1 MSLIEDM
8 FKQIHKYIIK
18 AFLGPWLVTFLI
30 CVFLLLMQF
39 LWKYIDDLVGKG
51 LEWNIIL
58 ELLFYASLTLV
69 PLALPLS
76 ILLATIMTF
85 GGLGEKNELFAMK
98 SCGISLYKIM
108 YPLLVFNIIISL
120 GAFYF
125 SNNLLPYT
133 NLKMRSLLFSIQ
145 QQRPEVN
152 IRDGIFTEPVDDF
165 SIKVD
170 RKYRNNNTLEGILI
184 YDHRG
189 MAGSNNVT
197 TAKAGNIKI
206 TEDKSILIMELFDG
220 YRYEE
225 LKLEKD
231 KKSPNKSRPHQKSK
245 FKKQTVYIELDG
257 LGLDRSNEEL
267 FKNGFEMLNNQQLK
281 RAIDS
286 LRISLHKREYDIWY
300 NINKYSLYKGQVEWL
315 NLSNEQKKIA
325 QTNVEELVLDKSAFA
340 FTIDSIYSNLNDN
353 QKNKVI
359 DFALNYSRSAK
370 QYVEVTNEEV
380 LGFERWIV
388 RHQIEWHRKFV
399 LSIACLLFF
408 IIGAPLGAIIRKG
421 GFGLPVIISVFI
433 FLIYYIISITFEK
446 TVRELVLPPE
456 IGMWISSAILLPIG
470 AFLIIRTANDSMRI
484 STHFYSRIR
493 DLFRRK
499 NKISSELK

>member
-1 MSLIEDM
+1 ML
-8 FKQIHKYIIK
+8 KKVHKYIITS
-18 AFLGPWLVTFLI
+18 FLGPWVLTFLI

-51 LEWNIIL
+51 LEWTIIV

-85 GGLGEKNELFAMK
+85 GSLGEKNELFGMK
-98 SCGISLYKIM
+98 SGGISLYRIM
-108 YPLLVFNIIISL
+108 YPLLVFNMLISL

-145 QQRPEVN
+145 QQRPEVS
-152 IRDGIFTEPVDDF
+152 IRDGIFTEPVDGF

-184 YDHRG
+184 YDHRNKSG
-189 MAGSNNVT
+189 NDNVT

-206 TEDKSILIMELFDG
+206 TEDKSVLIMELFDG

-231 KKSPNKSRPHQKSK
+231 NKSPNKTRPHQKSK

-257 LGLDRSNEEL
+257 LGLDRSNEDL
-267 FKNGFEMLNNQQLK
+267 FKNGYEMLDNTQLK
-281 RAIDS
+281 AAVDS
-286 LRISLHKREYDIWY
+286 LKQTLHKREYDIWFNITEY
-300 NINKYSLYKGQVEWL
+300 SLFKGELNWINKTPETEKLAAQEVDAL
-315 NLSNEQKKIA
+315 MLTDTIFDFNL
-325 QTNVEELVLDKSAFA
+325 
-340 FTIDSIYSNLNDN
+340 DSIYNRLDN
-353 QKNKVI
+353 QQKNKVI
-359 DFALNYSRSAK
+359 DFALNYSRAAK
-370 QYVEVTNEEV
+370 SYVEITGEEII
-380 LGFERWIV
+380 GYERWIV
-388 RHQIEWHRKFV
+388 RHEIEWHRKFV
-399 LSIACLLFF
+399 LSIACLVFYL
-408 IIGAPLGAIIRKG
+408 IGAPLGSIIRKG

-446 TVRELVLPPE
+446 MVRELVILPE
-456 IGMWISSAILLPIG
+456 IGMWISTAILIPVAL
-470 AFLIIRTANDSMRI
+470 FLIYKTANDSVRI
-484 STHFYSRIR
+484 SAHFYSTVTN
-493 DLFRRK
+493 FFKRK
-499 NKISSELK
+499 SKRH

>member
-1 MSLIEDM
+1 M

-18 AFLGPWLVTFLI
+18 SFLGPWLVTFLV

-51 LEWNIIL
+51 LEWTVIF

-85 GGLGEKNELFAMK
+85 GGFGEKNELFAMK
-98 SCGISLYKIM
+98 SGGVSLYRIM
-108 YPLLVFNIIISL
+108 YPLLLFNILVSL

-152 IRDGIFTEPVDDF
+152 IRNGIFTEPVDDL

-170 RKYRNNNTLEGILI
+170 RKYRNNNTLEGVLI

-189 MAGSNNVT
+189 NSGNTNVT
-197 TAKAGNIKI
+197 TAEAGNIKI
-206 TEDKSILIMELFDG
+206 TEDKSVLIMELFDG

-231 KKSPNKSRPHQKSK
+231 KKSGNRSRPHQQSK

-257 LGLDRSNEEL
+257 LGLDRSNEDL
-267 FKNGFEMLNNQQLK
+267 FKNGFEMLNNDQLVG
-281 RAIDS
+281 AIDS
-286 LRISLHKREYDIWY
+286 LRTTLHKREYDIY
-300 NINKYSLYKGQVEWL
+300 NNIIRYNLFKGKNEWL
-315 NLSNEQKKIA
+315 NQSEEQKKIA
-325 QTNVEELVLDKSAFA
+325 QEKVEDVILDNPQISFEL
-340 FTIDSIYSNLNDN
+340 DSILNSLNIN
-353 QKNKVI
+353 QQSKVY
-359 DFALNYSRSAK
+359 DYALNYSRATK
-370 QYVEVTNEEV
+370 TYVSYSKDETE
-380 LGFERWIV
+380 GFERWIV
-388 RHQIEWHRKFV
+388 RHQIEWHRKYV
-399 LSIACLLFF
+399 LSLACLLFYL
-408 IIGAPLGAIIRKG
+408 IGAPLGAIIRKG

-446 TVRELVLPPE
+446 TVRELVLIPE
-456 IGMWISSAILLPIG
+456 VGMWISTAILLPIG
-470 AFLIIRTANDSMRI
+470 IFLIIRTANDSMRL
-484 STHFYSRIR
+484 SAQFYTKIQSF
-493 DLFRRK
+493 FRRK
-499 NKISSELK
+499 SRKKTELN

>member
-1 MSLIEDM
+1 M

-18 AFLGPWLVTFLI
+18 SFLGPWIITLLI

-51 LEWNIIL
+51 LEWNVIS

-76 ILLATIMTF
+76 ILLASIMTF
-85 GGLGEKNELFAMK
+85 GGFGEKNELFAMK
-98 SCGISLYKIM
+98 SGGISLYKIM
-108 YPLLVFNIIISL
+108 YPLLVFNLLISL

-152 IRDGIFTEPVDDF
+152 IRNGIFTDPVDNL

-170 RKYRNNNTLEGILI
+170 RKYRNNNTLEGVLI
-184 YDHRG
+184 YDHRNTSG
-189 MAGSNNVT
+189 NNNVT

-206 TEDKSILIMELFDG
+206 TEDKSILIMELYDG

-225 LKLEKD
+225 LQLEKD
-231 KKSPNKSRPHQKSK
+231 KKTANKSRPHQKSK
-245 FKKQTVYIELDG
+245 FRKQTVYIELDG

-267 FKNGFEMLNNQQLK
+267 FKNGFEMLNNKQLEK
-281 RAIDS
+281 AIDS
-286 LRISLHKREYDIWY
+286 LRKSLHKREYDIWY
-300 NINKYSLYKGQVEWL
+300 NIKQYSLFKGEAEWL
-315 NLSNEQKKIA
+315 KLNEDQKEIA
-325 QTNVEELVLDKSAFA
+325 QIKVENFIIDNNEIYFS
-340 FTIDSIYSNLNDN
+340 IDSIYSNLNDN
-353 QKNKVI
+353 QQNKVI
-359 DFALNYSRSAK
+359 DFALNYSRAAK
-370 QYVEVTNEEV
+370 QYVEVTNDEV
-380 LGFERWIV
+380 QGYQRWIV

-399 LSIACLLFF
+399 LSIACLLFYL
-408 IIGAPLGAIIRKG
+408 IGAPLGAIIRKG
-421 GFGLPVIISVFI
+421 GFGFPVIVSVFI

-456 IGMWISSAILLPIG
+456 IGMWISTAILLPISI
-470 AFLIIRTANDSMRI
+470 FLIIRTANDSMRV
-484 STHFYSRIR
+484 SPHFYLKIR
-493 DLFRRK
+493 NLFRRK
-499 NKISSELK
+499 ARNNAEIK